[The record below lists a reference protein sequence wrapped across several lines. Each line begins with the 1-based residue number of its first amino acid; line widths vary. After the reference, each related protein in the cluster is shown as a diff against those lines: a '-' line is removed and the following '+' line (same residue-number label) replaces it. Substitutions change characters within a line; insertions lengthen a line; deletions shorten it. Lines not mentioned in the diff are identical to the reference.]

1 MRIVGGLYKGR
12 IFSPGKSFKA
22 RPTTDFA
29 KENLF
34 NILENRINW
43 EETTALDLFSGTGS
57 ISYELV
63 SRGCKQVT
71 AVEINFQHCK
81 FISEVKSILKIS
93 NLQIIRD
100 DSFHFIQKSK
110 QQYDLIFADPPFD
123 MKNFTELPG
132 KVLSANILQ
141 PDGLLIV
148 EHNKYHSFD
157 NLPEFFELRKYGS
170 VNFSF
175 FRSLPT
181 EDLLKNRE

>member
-43 EETTALDLFSGTGS
+43 EETSALDLFSGTGS
-57 ISYELV
+57 ISYELI

-71 AVEINFQHCK
+71 SVEINIQHYK

-100 DSFHFIQKSK
+100 DSFHFIRKAK
-110 QQYDLIFADPPFD
+110 QQFDLIFADPPFD
-123 MKNFTELPG
+123 MKNVAEVPEKIFT
-132 KVLSANILQ
+132 ANILHS
-141 PDGLLIV
+141 DGILIV
-148 EHNKYHSFD
+148 EHNKYQRFD
-157 NLPEFFELRKYGS
+157 HLPQFFELRKYGS

-175 FRSLPT
+175 FRPLSN
-181 EDLLKNRE
+181 ENI

>member
-43 EETTALDLFSGTGS
+43 EETSALDLFSGTGS

-71 AVEINFQHCK
+71 SVEINFQHCK
-81 FISEVKSILKIS
+81 FISEVKTILKIS

-100 DSFHFIQKSK
+100 DSFHFIQKAK
-110 QQYDLIFADPPFD
+110 QQFDLIFADPPFD
-123 MKNFTELPG
+123 MKNISEVPE
-132 KVLSANILQ
+132 KILISKILH
-141 PDGLLIV
+141 PNGLLIV
-148 EHNKYHSFD
+148 EHNKYQQFD
-157 NLPEFFELRKYGS
+157 HLPQFIELRKYGS

-175 FRSLPT
+175 FKPSPT
-181 EDLLKNRE
+181 QEI